1 MPVAGPDR
9 GSEQFY
15 GITLGW
21 NLCRPLFLALL
32 VAASPLALAIPK
44 DPPPSETELRTL
56 PGPDAIGDADEADP
70 FSLIPTLPDNLA
82 ITNDGSIAID
92 GTAGSVLYRGD
103 VSVLANNGIQLFA
116 DEAYLDTKNQF
127 VRLRG
132 NVSIYQGTILHR
144 GTEAI
149 YHYESGKL
157 DATKLRSSLDPM
169 LLEAGRF
176 KTVDHEG
183 NLVFVGEDAGITTH
197 DEEDPGYW
205 LRAKKTVVI
214 PGDRVIFHDLKV
226 QAAGR
231 TVFWLP
237 YLSQPLNQELG
248 YQFVPGSR
256 SNWGPFLLNRYGVM
270 LGGDV
275 DPVTGK
281 REDATILA
289 HFHADILSR
298 RGLATGVDLFDTTL
312 NDNSNLGWLKLY
324 YLNDLNPDIERGGAE
339 RGFVNEDRY
348 RIQLRHRANLNLF
361 PSGKSYIDADLSFL
375 SDRYYLEDFDP
386 SAYRYDPTPDNVLA
400 FVHQEERTLFTFWTR
415 LRLNDFYQSDERL
428 PEFALDQVKAPLF
441 GTPIIH
447 EGQTIFGVYKEEKPS
462 FVRKELMDEQSMLA
476 PMDDRYV
483 EIDYL
488 LADHGFARFHTW
500 QEFSLPIQIDD
511 WLTLVPKA
519 GIGYTNYNAV
529 DGLGRDNNRTH
540 VFTGIDASTKF
551 SRSYED
557 IQSDRWG
564 LDGLLHIVQPYAS
577 LSVLETNSLPSGF
590 GRIDRLTASSRP
602 RPLAVGRFS
611 AIDDLEDWSILRL
624 GVRNRLLT
632 HRDDSTH
639 EWLSLDT
646 YIDVFLSDP
655 EFGRS
660 VSNLYN
666 DLRWHPLPWLDL
678 VLETQIP
685 VFKTTDDFTE
695 VAGSIRFM
703 PNEDLEIAIRQRFL
717 NNHPILQNSNRL
729 ELEAY
734 KRFSEEWGF
743 GFRQQWEF
751 DTGTL
756 ESQNYTLHRNLD
768 SWAVSLG
775 LFHRDNSVE
784 DEYGFYLGFTLKDFP
799 SLSLPLS
806 IGAE

>member
-1 MPVAGPDR
+1 MPVAGPNK
-9 GSEQFY
+9 GSDQFY
-15 GITLGW
+15 GTIHGW
-21 NLCRPLFLALL
+21 SLLRPLFLALL
-32 VAASPLALAIPK
+32 ASAATALAVPE
-44 DPPPSETELRTL
+44 DPPPSGAELRTL
-56 PGPDAIGDADEADP
+56 PGPDGPGQIGDADP
-70 FSLIPTLPDNLA
+70 FTLIPTLPDNLA

-116 DEAYLDTKNQF
+116 NEVYLDTKNQF
-127 VRLRG
+127 VRLTG

-144 GTEAI
+144 GEEAI
-149 YHYESGKL
+149 YHYKSGKI
-157 DATKLRSSLDPM
+157 DASKLRSSLDPM
-169 LLEAGRF
+169 MLEAGQF

-183 NLVFVGEDAGITTH
+183 NLIFVGENAGITTH
-197 DEEDPGYW
+197 DQEDPSYW
-205 LRAKKTVVI
+205 IRAKKTVII
-214 PGDRVIFHDLKV
+214 PGDRIIFHDLKV
-226 QAAGR
+226 QAGGR

-248 YQFVPGSR
+248 YRFVPGTR

-289 HFHADILSR
+289 HIHADILSR
-298 RGLATGVDLFDTTL
+298 RGLATGLDLFDTTL
-312 NDNSNLGWLKLY
+312 QDNPNLGWLKLY
-324 YLNDLNPDIERGGAE
+324 YLNDLSPNIERGGSKRE
-339 RGFVNEDRY
+339 SVNEDRY
-348 RIQLRHRANLNLF
+348 RFQLRQRVNFDLFSSGTTYLDANLT
-361 PSGKSYIDADLSFL
+361 YL
-375 SDRYYLEDFDP
+375 SDRYYLEDFDS
-386 SAYRYDPTPDNVLA
+386 SAFRYEPNPDNSLA
-400 FVHQEERTLFTFWTR
+400 LVHQKERSLFTFWTR
-415 LRLNDFYQSDERL
+415 LRLNDFYQSDQRL
-428 PEFALDQVKAPLF
+428 PEFAFDQVKAPIF
-441 GTPIIH
+441 GSPIIH
-447 EGQTIFGVYKEEKPS
+447 EGQTTFGIYKEDKPS
-462 FVRKELMDEQSMLA
+462 FVRDKLKDEQSMLV
-476 PMDDRYV
+476 PMNDRYV

-500 QEFSLPIQIDD
+500 QEFSLPIQVDD

-519 GIGYTNYNAV
+519 GIGYTSYNDV
-529 DGLGRDNNRTH
+529 KGLGSDTNRTH
-540 VFTGIDASTKF
+540 IFTGIDASTKF
-551 SRSYED
+551 SRSYSD

-577 LSVLETNSLPSGF
+577 LSVLETNSLPTGF

-632 HRDDSTH
+632 NRDDSTY

-646 YIDVFLSDP
+646 HIDVFLSDP

-666 DLRWHPLPWLDL
+666 DLRWHPVPWLDL

-703 PNEDLEIAIRQRFL
+703 PNEDLEIAVRQRFL
-717 NNHPILQNSNRL
+717 NNHPTLKNSNRL

-734 KRFSEEWGF
+734 KRFNDEWGF

-756 ESQNYTLHRNLD
+756 EAQNYTIHRNLD